1 MRFPCTFQC
10 AQPDGAL
17 VLYLGAADDD
27 ESGATATRVVRVAP
41 VGGRLVLFDARSIL
55 HAVEPHRRADEDRLA
70 LTVWFGGAFCSW
82 CKRYVDVG
90 SS

>member
-41 VGGRLVLFDARSIL
+41 VGGRLVLFDARFMEYQGQLVQATPFRLPWFSF
-55 HAVEPHRRADEDRLA
+55 RAFVLEFERQGNRCITDA
-70 LTVWFGGAFCSW
+70 L
-82 CKRYVDVG
+82 
-90 SS
+90 